1 MNTILYHS
9 EWVSAAWKDLLD
21 NHQHLMI
28 QAFRRTGLSLKLDGS
43 EDHTLDFDG
52 DHEPFAPMVPS
63 GDEDSDSETE
73 SEKRNDS
80 DTETE

>member
-1 MNTILYHS
+1 
-9 EWVSAAWKDLLD
+9 
-21 NHQHLMI
+21 MI
-28 QAFRRTGLSLKLDGS
+28 VTNVIVITTATGS